1 MPAVNLSPVGG
12 AAAQFFTNTGNVL
25 TGGKLNTYLA
35 GTTTPAATYTTST
48 GNVAHTNPI
57 VLDAAGRV
65 SGGGEIWLTQNVVYK
80 FTLTDSSNVLIAT
93 YDNISGISGLT
104 LPIDSSNITYDPPFA
119 GSVATNVEAK
129 FAQTAG
135 VMDFGAV
142 NNGVTDN
149 TSVILS
155 AAISS
160 GQKVLTVPP
169 NVKYDRVALLSNA
182 TFPADV
188 VLFDLSE
195 INDFNSAGETTK
207 HVGIVSKDSAP
218 NDTHWAVDSGHHAIT
233 TLNNYGT
240 AGSTSASE
248 RKASVLWA
256 TGQYTLGAA
265 DKRGFRGAAILQF
278 TQDTAASYWVYQ
290 LRSLAPWLSIAGQYE
305 EWSSGRVITGTTY
318 VISNGNQ
325 YVSAST
331 GTTGATAPTWTS
343 GTNTDGGVS
352 WTWIDSGDRSVFGVD
367 QFGRWLIGQGAYSA
381 QWRHKVSPTSP
392 SGTYSFEGVSTGVSQ
407 FAQLQ
412 LIPTNS
418 SSAEVS
424 LPFLRAQDG
433 VGLRIMTSDAS
444 TDIARFSDDGGTT
457 LKEVSSIFTT
467 NSSTGATPS
476 VAGVGTLLINN
487 GSATS
492 ITDLLNGSDG
502 QILQLV
508 FQNANTTL
516 VNSSTFLLTGSVNV
530 TPTAWSVI
538 TMLKIPTSTS
548 NRWVELSRSIK

>member
-1 MPAVNLSPVGG
+1 VFVDGVNQYGPGAQYAYVETDENTVTFTSGLHVG
-12 AAAQFFTNTGNVL
+12 AEVKF
-25 TGGKLNTYLA
+25 
-35 GTTTPAATYTTST
+35 TTTQQQSAGA
-48 GNVAHTNPI
+48 V
-57 VLDAAGRV
+57 DAEQV
-65 SGGGEIWLTQNVVYK
+65 SYN
-80 FTLTDSSNVLIAT
+80 
-93 YDNISGISGLT
+93 
-104 LPIDSSNITYDPPFA
+104 PPFTGA
-119 GSVATNVEAK
+119 VATNVEDK
-129 FAQTAG
+129 LAQTAS

-142 NNGVTDN
+142 NDGTTDN

-155 AAISS
+155 AAINS
-160 GQKVLTVPP
+160 GQKLLVVPP
-169 NVKYDRVALLSNA
+169 NVKYNRVALLSDA
-182 TFPADV
+182 TFPASV

-195 INDFNSAGETTK
+195 INDFSAPGETTK

-218 NDTHWAVDSGHHAIT
+218 NDTHWVVDSGHHSILN
-233 TLNNYGT
+233 LNNYGT
-240 AGSTSASE
+240 AGSASAAE
-248 RKASVLWA
+248 RKSSVLWSS
-256 TGQYTLGAA
+256 GQYALGAA
-265 DKRGFRGAAILQF
+265 DKRGFRGNALLQF
-278 TQDTAASYWVYQ
+278 TQDAPSSFWVYQ

-343 GTNTDGGVS
+343 GTNTDGGVN

-367 QFGRWLIGQGAYSA
+367 QYGRWLIGQGSYSA

-392 SGTYSFEGVSTGVSQ
+392 SGSYTFEGVSTGVSQ
-407 FAQLQ
+407 VSL
-412 LIPTNS
+412 LRLTPTD
-418 SSAEVS
+418 SSAAES
-424 LPFLRAQDG
+424 SQPFLLAQDG
-433 VGLRIMTSDAS
+433 TGLRIMKSDSS
-444 TDIARFSDDGGTT
+444 TDIARFSDANGTT
-457 LKEVSSIFTT
+457 LKEVTSVFTT

-476 VAGVGTLLINN
+476 VDGIGTLLINN

>member
-1 MPAVNLSPVGG
+1 MGIQLKNNASGTLATAINASDTGIVL
-12 AAAQFFTNTGNVL
+12 TTGNGASFPSL
-25 TGGKLNTYLA
+25 GASDYFYATLESTGGTLEVIKVTVRSGDSMTVVRAQEGSTANSFAA
-35 GTTTPAATYTTST
+35 GSRIELRVTAQS
-48 GNVAHTNPI
+48 
-57 VLDAAGRV
+57 VLDVVDQVDAQQV
-65 SGGGEIWLTQNVVYK
+65 S
-80 FTLTDSSNVLIAT
+80 
-93 YDNISGISGLT
+93 
-104 LPIDSSNITYDPPFA
+104 YDPPFT

-129 FAQTAG
+129 LAQTAS

-142 NNGVTDN
+142 NDGVTDN

-155 AAISS
+155 AAIGS
-160 GQKVLTVPP
+160 GQKVLAVPP

-218 NDTHWAVDSGHHAIT
+218 NDTHWAVDSGHHSVT

-240 AGSTSASE
+240 AGSTSAAE

-256 TGQYTLGAA
+256 AGQYTLGAT

-305 EWSSGRVITGTTY
+305 EWASGRVITGTTY

-331 GTTGATAPTWTS
+331 GTTGSTAPTWTS

-367 QFGRWLIGQGAYSA
+367 QYGRWLVGQGSYSA

-392 SGTYSFEGVSTGVSQ
+392 SGAYTFEGVSTGVSQ
-407 FAQLQ
+407 ISQLR
-412 LIPTNS
+412 LTPTNAAA
-418 SSAEVS
+418 AEVNS
-424 LPFLRAQDG
+424 PFLRAQDG

-457 LKEVSSIFTT
+457 LKEVTSIFTT

-476 VAGVGTLLINN
+476 VAGIGTLLINN
-487 GSATS
+487 GGATS

-538 TMLKIPTSTS
+538 TMLKIPSSTS